1 MHGTEACEQHM
12 IVRSGKRPF
21 EVDQIDLQNVK
32 TGSTRAHSHEITSR
46 ITNHDNHRIKMWIAQ
61 QKGPLG
67 SVKLHSC
74 IKPQTRSSRGTA
86 LPAYY
91 LAKCE
96 NVRVVVLNHVQVRP
110 VKRSFVD
117 NGTATENYYH
127 SFLIVNK
134 S

>member
-1 MHGTEACEQHM
+1 
-12 IVRSGKRPF
+12 
-21 EVDQIDLQNVK
+21 
-32 TGSTRAHSHEITSR
+32 
-46 ITNHDNHRIKMWIAQ
+46 MWIVQ

-67 SVKLHSC
+67 SVKLHS
-74 IKPQTRSSRGTA
+74 GTA

-127 SFLIVNK
+127 PFLMVNE
-134 S
+134 